1 VQIRVD
7 VAPINYMCS
16 AAAVTALTLT
26 DLHRLRFSNLG
37 HAAGGPV
44 VLLWAMSLEMYKPNA
59 ATRFGWSGRAWGAHS
74 SIDT

>member
-1 VQIRVD
+1 
-7 VAPINYMCS
+7 MGS

-44 VLLWAMSLEMYKPNA
+44 VLLWAMSHEMYKPNA
-59 ATRFGWSGRAWGAHS
+59 ATRGWSGRAWGAHS